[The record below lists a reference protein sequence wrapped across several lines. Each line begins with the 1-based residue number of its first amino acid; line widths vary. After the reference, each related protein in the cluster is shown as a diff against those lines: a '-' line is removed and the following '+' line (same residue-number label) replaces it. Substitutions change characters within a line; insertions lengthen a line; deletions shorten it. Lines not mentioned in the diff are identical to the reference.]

1 MEDML
6 GRAVD
11 ESSDSWRRRVIEQRF
26 RVIEKRAERIE
37 RQRQQI
43 EDRLEAVRH
52 RMEEVALRGQ
62 RHRSGLGERGGEPGK
77 DRQVGVQPDP
87 LDAADS
93 QG

>member
-11 ESSDSWRRRVIEQRF
+11 ESDDSWRRRAIEKRF

-43 EDRLEAVRH
+43 EDRLEAVRR

-62 RHRSGLGERGGEPGK
+62 RHRSGLGQRGGELGE
-77 DRQVGVQPDP
+77 DGQVGVQPEP
-87 LDAADS
+87 LDAADP